1 MTRSRQTWYIG
12 AIYLSQV
19 DEVAGLHG
27 SETPGVEFLG
37 PGEGEEPVGGV
48 YAVDLLRDGEERAAA
63 GSAEPVARSLD
74 FEAVPSSPE
83 RASRKRAA
91 GWTLQYDGAL
101 AAEPEVQHEPLGV
114 EVLDVPS
121 EDFLVEHDFAEAAS
135 VGSPSADG
143 EGRADASSD
152 EGLADGL
159 GGQYT

>member
-1 MTRSRQTWYIG
+1 MVYG
-12 AIYLSQV
+12 GDLSEV

-27 SETPGVEFLG
+27 SETPGAEFLG
-37 PGEGEEPVGGV
+37 HGEGEEI
-48 YAVDLLRDGEERAAA
+48 AAA
-63 GSAEPVARSLD
+63 RSAEPVARSLD
-74 FEAVPSSPE
+74 FEAGASSPE

-91 GWTLQYDGAL
+91 EWTLQYDGAL
-101 AAEPEVQHEPLGV
+101 AAEPEVPHEPLGV

-121 EDFLVEHDFAEAAS
+121 EDFLVEHEFAEAAG

-159 GGQYT
+159 GGGPYTWDFLSDAEAEVRRGDCG